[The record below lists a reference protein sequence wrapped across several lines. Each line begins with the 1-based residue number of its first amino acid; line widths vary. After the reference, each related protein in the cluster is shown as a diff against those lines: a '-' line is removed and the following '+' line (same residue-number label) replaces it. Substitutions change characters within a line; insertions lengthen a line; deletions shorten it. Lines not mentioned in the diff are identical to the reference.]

1 MGISYTPKSRVRDDR
16 YLVSVKEYTQYHR
29 DGYLIVRGL
38 LSNDDIDRLFDLA
51 ERTRLGTLVP
61 QEPAPKRNVADT
73 QGNEQGDKQGYEQGD
88 EQADEQADEQGDPL
102 REEFAQQTRVHM
114 VSRLDATAEWGLL
127 HPRVLDVTEA
137 LIGPDVY
144 ALQSMMFLNPP
155 ERGGQGWHQ
164 DSYYI
169 KTHPDTMV
177 GAWIALEEVDEEN
190 GCLWV
195 VPGSNHEPIYPPDGY
210 NGGNVHAVDAFKD
223 LGTVANVSHLDDDV
237 NTLSKIV
244 ANYPPPISVPMKPGD
259 VLFFHSHLF
268 HRSFPNRTTD
278 RYRRSYVCHYCNAR
292 SWIPWDHD
300 GYEGD
305 SGNYRQILAR
315 GRTHLPYAEPIY
327 GSEVFLSEAEDESDS
342 VRMMGMDDGMMMPVA
357 QKKE

>member
-1 MGISYTPKSRVRDDR
+1 MGISYTPQSREREDR

-38 LSNDDIDRLFDLA
+38 LSKEDIDRLFDLA
-51 ERTRLGTLVP
+51 ERTRRGILVP
-61 QEPAPKRNVADT
+61 GTPAQTWNEAD
-73 QGNEQGDKQGYEQGD
+73 K
-88 EQADEQADEQGDPL
+88 GDPL
-102 REEFAQQTRVHM
+102 HAEFAQQTRVHM
-114 VSRLDATAEWGLL
+114 VSRLDAAAEWGML

-155 ERGGQGWHQ
+155 GRGGQGWHQ

-169 KTHPDTMV
+169 KTHPDTML
-177 GAWIALEEVDEEN
+177 GAWMALEEVDEEN

-195 VPGSNHEPIYPPDGY
+195 VPGSNHEPIYPPEGR

-223 LGTVANVSHLDDDV
+223 LGTVENVSHLDDEV
-237 NTLSKIV
+237 NALSKVV
-244 ANYPPPISVPMKPGD
+244 ANYPPPIPVPMKPGD

-268 HRSFPNRTTD
+268 HRSFPNRTND

-315 GRTHLPYAEPIY
+315 GRTHLRYAEPVF
-327 GSEVFLSEAEDESDS
+327 GNEVLLSEAEDESDS

>member
-1 MGISYTPKSRVRDDR
+1 MGKSYTPKSREHQDR
-16 YLVSVKEYTQYHR
+16 HLVGVKEYAQYHR
-29 DGYLIVRGL
+29 DGFLKVEGL
-38 LSNDDIDRLFDLA
+38 LSKDDVGMLFNLA
-51 ERTRLGTLVP
+51 EEQRLGIKSDKKD
-61 QEPAPKRNVADT
+61 AP
-73 QGNEQGDKQGYEQGD
+73 GDN
-88 EQADEQADEQGDPL
+88 PL
-102 REEFAQQTRVHM
+102 DGEFASATRVHM
-114 VSRLDATAEWGLL
+114 LSRVNADAERGMLN
-127 HPRVLDVTEA
+127 PRVLDVIEA

-155 ERGGQGWHQ
+155 GRGGQGWHQ

-169 KTHPDTMV
+169 KTHPDTLI

-195 VPGSNHEPIYPPDGY
+195 APGSNHEPIYPPAGHG
-210 NGGNVHAVDAFKD
+210 GGNVHAVDAFVD
-223 LGTVANVSHLDDDV
+223 LTAVENVSHIDDEV
-237 NTLSKIV
+237 NTLSKVV
-244 ANYPPPISVPMKPGD
+244 AQYPPPISVPMKAGD

-292 SWIPWDHD
+292 SWVPWDHD

-315 GRTHLPYAEPIY
+315 GTTHHPYAEPAY
-327 GSEVFLSEAEDESDS
+327 GTEVFLFDGDDSSDS
-342 VRMMGMDDGMMMPVA
+342 VRMMGMDDGMMMPIV
-357 QKKE
+357 QKKDE